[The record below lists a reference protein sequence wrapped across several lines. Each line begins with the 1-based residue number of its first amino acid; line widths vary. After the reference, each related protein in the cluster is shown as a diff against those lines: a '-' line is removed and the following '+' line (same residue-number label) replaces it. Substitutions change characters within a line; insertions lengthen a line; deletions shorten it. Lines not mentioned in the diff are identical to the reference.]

1 MKKSPQE
8 GHHLPAPG
16 CRCEGR
22 VDFPYYVQLKIVSE
36 PVGALHPHQDGVLLL
51 RAEAHGQPVGAGA
64 GALVGGPGERDES
77 AALPEDIG
85 GPGWRREK
93 ERERH

>member
-1 MKKSPQE
+1 M
-8 GHHLPAPG
+8 
-16 CRCEGR
+16 
-22 VDFPYYVQLKIVSE
+22 QLKVVSE

-64 GALVGGPGERDES
+64 GTLVGGPGERDES

-85 GPGWRREK
+85 GPGWGERQRRT
-93 ERERH
+93 ERERDIRGVRSGPVEPFKDEHSQRFLQF

>member
-1 MKKSPQE
+1 M
-8 GHHLPAPG
+8 
-16 CRCEGR
+16 
-22 VDFPYYVQLKIVSE
+22 DFPYYVQLKIVSE

-64 GALVGGPGERDES
+64 GTLVGGPGERDES

-85 GPGWRREK
+85 GPGCGGRRRRR